1 MMNKNTQKTDT
12 TPKKKRILPWLI
24 PLIVGM
30 IFLSLVITLFSVSKV
45 AKIYHQ
51 VEKQELLTQE
61 GYNKLEEE
69 LEYLK
74 AVKRKEVAERLK
86 VAISFG
92 DLSENAE
99 YDEAKN
105 EQAKLEEQI
114 LKLDEKLRKA
124 VIIDESQIDLDIV
137 MVGSI
142 VKLYDF
148 DFDEEI
154 EYSIVGSAEA
164 DPFEGKIS
172 NESPVGKA
180 LLGARVGEVVE
191 VQVPDGAN
199 KFKVLD
205 IRR

>member
-1 MMNKNTQKTDT
+1 M
-12 TPKKKRILPWLI
+12 
-24 PLIVGM
+24 
-30 IFLSLVITLFSVSKV
+30 
-45 AKIYHQ
+45 

-124 VIIDESQIDLDIV
+124 VILDESQIDLDIV

>member
-1 MMNKNTQKTDT
+1 M
-12 TPKKKRILPWLI
+12 
-24 PLIVGM
+24 
-30 IFLSLVITLFSVSKV
+30 
-45 AKIYHQ
+45 
-51 VEKQELLTQE
+51 VEKQELLTQD

-74 AVKRKEVAERLK
+74 TVKRKEVAERLK

-164 DPFEGKIS
+164 DPCEGKIS

>member
-1 MMNKNTQKTDT
+1 M
-12 TPKKKRILPWLI
+12 
-24 PLIVGM
+24 
-30 IFLSLVITLFSVSKV
+30 
-45 AKIYHQ
+45 
-51 VEKQELLTQE
+51 VEKQELLTQD

-74 AVKRKEVAERLK
+74 TVKRKEVAERLK

-124 VIIDESQIDLDIV
+124 VIIDESQIDLNIV
-137 MVGSI
+137 TVGSI
-142 VKLYDF
+142 VKVFDF
-148 DFDEEI
+148 DFDEEV
-154 EYSIVGSAEA
+154 EYVGSAEA

-180 LLGARVGEVVE
+180 LLGARVGETVE
-191 VQVPDGAN
+191 VQVPDGVS
-199 KFKVLD
+199 KFKVLE